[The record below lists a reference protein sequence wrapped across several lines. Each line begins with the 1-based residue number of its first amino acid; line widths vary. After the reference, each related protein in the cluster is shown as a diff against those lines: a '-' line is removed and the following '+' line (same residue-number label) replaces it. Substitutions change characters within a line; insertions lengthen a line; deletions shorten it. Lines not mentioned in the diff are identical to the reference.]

1 MNILA
6 IGNSFSQDATRYLS
20 QIAAARGVYF
30 RTVNLYIGGC
40 PLVRHY
46 NNLLHDAR
54 AYSLEYGG
62 ETTGFYVS
70 IRQALRARKWDVI
83 TLQQV
88 SHKSPRYETYQPY
101 LDVLASECRA
111 ACPEAKIYIHQTWA
125 YEDGSVKLCEQM
137 KYEKS
142 GDMFAEIENAYDL
155 AARAICADGV
165 IPSGRTMQ
173 NIIESGIVAHRD
185 TFHANLGYG
194 RYALGLTWYG
204 TITGESVTG
213 DKFSSLDEPADAKT
227 LKTVRECAEKAVKE
241 YRDKI
246 YK

>member
-1 MNILA
+1 MKKFFILSLFHFLIFSFSPLQAKLIKVLA
-6 IGNSFSQDATRYLS
+6 IGNSFSQDATRYLT

-88 SHKSPRYETYQPY
+88 SHTP
-101 LDVLASECRA
+101 D
-111 ACPEAKIYIHQTWA
+111 I
-125 YEDGSVKLCEQM
+125 
-137 KYEKS
+137 
-142 GDMFAEIENAYDL
+142 
-155 AARAICADGV
+155 
-165 IPSGRTMQ
+165 
-173 NIIESGIVAHRD
+173 
-185 TFHANLGYG
+185 
-194 RYALGLTWYG
+194 
-204 TITGESVTG
+204 
-213 DKFSSLDEPADAKT
+213 
-227 LKTVRECAEKAVKE
+227 
-241 YRDKI
+241 
-246 YK
+246 